1 MRSDVL
7 HSNDRTTVTPNID
20 ELRKEGISFKNTI
33 STKEA
38 IGEVFNKNGY
48 STYAAVTGSLFTA
61 HGFSRVF
68 DEYEQRELWDNLHNR
83 WLFGEKSDYDG
94 IPIFKSDKLPDDT
107 YSEIFLDNELK
118 EEKWLLSLMINDYQ
132 YIFKPRGNYKK
143 LYHKEKSEIKDKK
156 IELKMRKRVEEINPE
171 VIDGYRLDNAVDMEL
186 EIIENK
192 LRSVGY
198 LD

>member
-1 MRSDVL
+1 LRSDVL

-143 LYHKEKSEIKDKK
+143 LYHKEKGEIKDKK